1 MKLRLSPA
9 AELGVRAALVL
20 TEHYGKGPVTLSQIG
35 EVSEL
40 SGEYL
45 SKVLAMLSRAN
56 VVNSVRGKHGGYV
69 LAADP
74 STINLLQVVEA
85 IEGPTALNLCQFDPP
100 RCENVKDCKVQKIW
114 HELQETFNAK
124 LKSMTLDR
132 CI

>member
-20 TEHYGKGPVTLSQIG
+20 TQNYGQGPVTLAQIG

-45 SKVLAMLSRAN
+45 AKVLSMLSRAN
-56 VVNSVRGKHGGYV
+56 IVNSIRGKHGGYV
-69 LAADP
+69 LARPPGDV
-74 STINLLQVVEA
+74 NLLQVIEA

-100 RCENVKDCKVQKIW
+100 QCHNVAKCKVQRIW
-114 HELQETFNAK
+114 HELQETFNTK
-124 LKSMTLDR
+124 LASMTLDQ
-132 CI
+132 CV